1 MKGRIL
7 TKEIITGFINHLHLE
22 EKSANT
28 IEKYVHDVKAF
39 AAYLNNNAVCKE
51 IVIEYKRSLITDG
64 YAVSSINSML
74 AAVNSLF
81 DYLGWSDC
89 KVKSIKTQRQIYCP
103 ENKELSKAE
112 YLRLVETAERNHNH
126 RLNMILQTIG
136 GTGIRISELQFITVE
151 AVKSGTVEVACKDKN
166 RVIFIVKKLKKKLL
180 RYAAERHIKAG
191 AIFITKSGN
200 PVNRTNV
207 WREMKSL
214 CKQAHVNPDKVFPHN
229 LRHLFAR
236 TFYKLEKDIA
246 KLADILGHS
255 SINTT
260 RIYIISTGC
269 EHLKRMENMRLVI

>member
-7 TKEIITGFINHLHLE
+7 TKETLTGFINHLHLA

-28 IEKYVHDVKAF
+28 IEKYARDVKAF
-39 AAYLNNNAVCKE
+39 AAYLNGNVVSKE
-51 IVIEYKRSLITDG
+51 LVIEYKQKLIADG

-81 DYLGWSDC
+81 DYLEWVDC
-89 KVKSIKTQRQIYCP
+89 KVKAIKIQRQIYCP

-112 YLRLVETAERNHNH
+112 YLRLVEAAEHNHNR
-126 RLNMILQTIG
+126 RLNMILQTIC
-136 GTGIRISELQFITVE
+136 GTGIRISELRYITVE
-151 AVKSGTVEVACKDKN
+151 AVKSGTVEVACKGKN
-166 RVIFIVKKLKKKLL
+166 RVIFIVKQLKKKLL
-180 RYAAERHIKAG
+180 RYAAEQHIKAG
-191 AIFITKSGN
+191 AIFITKSGK

-207 WREMKSL
+207 WREMKAL
-214 CKQAHVNPDKVFPHN
+214 CKQAKVNPDKVFPHN

-236 TFYKLEKDIA
+236 TFYNLEKDIA

-255 SINTT
+255 SFNTT

-269 EHLKRMENMRLVI
+269 EHLKRMENMRLVV